1 MFVLSHQVFCGV
13 FLEADYNWYYSNHSQ
28 AITNQNTE
36 DKSVCPSVLMARHS
50 NIEVVDMSIKSTSN
64 RHGLTHRWLTT
75 QTETR
80 RFDAGDLYFAYR
92 GR

>member
-1 MFVLSHQVFCGV
+1 MCSRISFFVGFFG
-13 FLEADYNWYYSNHSQ
+13 EADYNWYYSNRSR

-36 DKSVCPSVLMARHS
+36 DKSVCPSVLMAHHS
-50 NIEVVDMSIKSTSN
+50 NIEVVDMSIKCTSS

-75 QTETR
+75 QTQTR
-80 RFDAGDLYFAYR
+80 CLDAGDLYFAYR

>member
-1 MFVLSHQVFCGV
+1 MGFFWRLIIIGIIQTTVRQSPIRILKIKV
-13 FLEADYNWYYSNHSQ
+13 
-28 AITNQNTE
+28 
-36 DKSVCPSVLMARHS
+36 VLMARHS

-75 QTETR
+75 QTQTR